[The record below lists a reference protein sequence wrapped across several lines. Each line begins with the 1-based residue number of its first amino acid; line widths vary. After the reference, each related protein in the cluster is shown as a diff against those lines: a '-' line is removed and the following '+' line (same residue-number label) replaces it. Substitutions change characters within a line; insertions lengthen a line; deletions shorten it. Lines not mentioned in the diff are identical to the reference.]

1 IEMRIRNNSVRVYS
15 GAANTFRFKVDIN
28 NFSGGYEGIRS
39 DNRMISDLLRLGDAW
54 TYEPYESVDIT
65 FPNGN
70 TVEFGRIPRT
80 DVTWDNE
87 FQVFKVNND
96 VEEINTRSDDRTL
109 DKYVFYIQ
117 E

>member
-1 IEMRIRNNSVRVYS
+1 MYGMLYS
-15 GAANTFRFKVDIN
+15 GKANYVYLKVDIN
-28 NFSGGYEGIRS
+28 DFSGVYAEIRS

-70 TVEFGRIPRT
+70 TVEFGRISRT
-80 DVTWDNE
+80 NVTWDNE

-96 VEEINTRSDDRTL
+96 VEEISTRNEIGRASCR
-109 DKYVFYIQ
+109 
-117 E
+117 ERME